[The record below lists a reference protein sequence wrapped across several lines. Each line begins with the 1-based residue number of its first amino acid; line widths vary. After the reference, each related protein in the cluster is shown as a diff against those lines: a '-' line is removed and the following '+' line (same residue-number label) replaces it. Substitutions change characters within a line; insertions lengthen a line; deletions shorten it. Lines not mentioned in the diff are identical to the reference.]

1 MTGRCAL
8 GARGRKIAILVSGIA
23 ACAIAALA
31 IVRVEMSNDGPTEA
45 VHLVNAATVTGFTR
59 TATVEI
65 PDAHTS
71 GAAAYFV
78 GPAPS
83 PDVLSAVSIP
93 TMSLTASR
101 PRMDVPGVADRSV
114 VVARGARSD
123 VDDECGA
130 SVAFLT
136 PSTTEPSD
144 PKWNLTQEQFNGVA
158 TKSLILIK
166 ISVYNCR
173 F

>member
-1 MTGRCAL
+1 MTSRYTV
-8 GARGRKIAILVSGIA
+8 GARGRKIAILGSGIA
-23 ACAIAALA
+23 ACAIAAVA

-45 VHLVNAATVTGFTR
+45 VQLVDAATVAGFTR
-59 TATVEI
+59 TAIVEV
-65 PDAHTS
+65 PDAYTS

-78 GPAPS
+78 GPAPR
-83 PDVLSAVSIP
+83 PDVLAAVSIP
-93 TMSLTASR
+93 TMSLTASQ
-101 PRMDVPGVADRSV
+101 PRVDVPGVADRSV
-114 VVARGARSD
+114 VVARGSRPD

-130 SVAFLT
+130 SVALLT